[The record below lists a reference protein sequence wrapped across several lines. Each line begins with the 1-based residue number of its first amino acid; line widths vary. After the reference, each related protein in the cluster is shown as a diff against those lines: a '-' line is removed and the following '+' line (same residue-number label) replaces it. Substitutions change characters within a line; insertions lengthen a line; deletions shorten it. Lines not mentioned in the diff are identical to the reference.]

1 MTEVKNS
8 KKYAIK
14 ERRLGF
20 WSFGFRYCL
29 VFRASDLE
37 FDCLNY
43 AQLFKAVYIDSI
55 RSLRGFWCDQ
65 VPLHQGTKDRLQA
78 HYFRQGRDPYGF
90 PKDLDPP
97 HEEEDCVHYRGG

>member
-29 VFRASDLE
+29 VFSASDLE

-43 AQLFKAVYIDSI
+43 AQLFKTLHMT
-55 RSLRGFWCDQ
+55 SL
-65 VPLHQGTKDRLQA
+65 
-78 HYFRQGRDPYGF
+78 
-90 PKDLDPP
+90 
-97 HEEEDCVHYRGG
+97 